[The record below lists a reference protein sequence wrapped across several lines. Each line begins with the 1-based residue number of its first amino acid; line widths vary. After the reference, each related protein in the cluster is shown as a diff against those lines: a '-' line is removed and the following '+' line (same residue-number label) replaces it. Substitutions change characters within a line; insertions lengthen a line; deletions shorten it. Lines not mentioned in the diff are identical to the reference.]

1 MRWAVVLL
9 VASLAITA
17 TTDAQE
23 PDWNRDNDPY
33 VAAMGLAAGY
43 TSGTGLALRWP
54 VLPQVMGGIAGGAW
68 GKSEDLAWNIG
79 FEMHYVLRQAGR
91 TRALFG
97 GGVGV
102 YSDDADEQKDYNYSL
117 GVGLE
122 WLWKMRLALKFDV
135 GFTYLGDHE
144 KIFPLPQASLFYYF

>member
-1 MRWAVVLL
+1 MLCLSLLL
-9 VASLAITA
+9 VTAVEAQPPADFNQDQDPFVAS
-17 TTDAQE
+17 
-23 PDWNRDNDPY
+23 
-33 VAAMGLAAGY
+33 MGLAVGY

-54 VLPQVMGGIAGGAW
+54 ILPQVMGGVAGGAW
-68 GKSEDLAWNIG
+68 GARDDLAWNLG
-79 FEMHYVLRQAGR
+79 FEAHYVLRQAGR

-102 YSDDADEQKDYNYSL
+102 YSDDVDETRDVNYSV

-122 WLWKMRLALKFDV
+122 WLWKSRVALKFDI

-144 KIFPLPQASLFYYF
+144 KILPLPQLAMFYYF